1 MLNSS
6 SVGLRISTDPVQEM
20 TVKYPRVLVIK
31 AAFCLLKDGK
41 SIEHRDLEKT
51 LQTLLSG

>member
-1 MLNSS
+1 MLNNS
-6 SVGLRISTDPVQEM
+6 SVGLRISADPVQEM

-31 AAFCLLKDGK
+31 AAFYLLKDGK
-41 SIEHRDLEKT
+41 AIEHRDLEKI